1 MTKLRIF
8 ITLFFGICCSALLFA
23 QNPYGTTQ
31 DTTGGKIEIIKS
43 DRATYIIENGTEQ
56 RYLAGKV
63 RLHHQDAFLL
73 CDSASI
79 DAADNVKAYGDVVI
93 IQDDTVHIFADSM
106 VYNGY
111 IRVADLY
118 GDVILDHGGKKLF
131 TSELNYNLN
140 TKIGT
145 YHTRSTLT
153 DDRTHLS
160 SNRGYYHVN
169 TDEAFFKDSVIVV
182 DPEFS
187 LKTDTL
193 RFNTAENTAYFLAP
207 TLILQDSALIYT
219 NSGYYNIDKREAQF
233 SGRPQYRRNQQLA
246 EADTMFY
253 EGASKVIILAGKAW
267 SKDSIRYASADRIRF
282 EELTKNTRLEG
293 TAYFK
298 DDKQS
303 VRSDTITY
311 NTDSK
316 IFATSGRTRLEDSTQ
331 IIEANL
337 LSFDDNTGIGFAEG
351 DVIMTD
357 TVQKTTLMGDRV
369 DYNKKEDFIK
379 ASGGRPTLVTL
390 VDNDSMWMRA
400 DTIISKKQVLELP
413 PTDTLQV
420 LPPVLDTGRV
430 VLGYRNVRIFAK
442 SFQGECDSIAYSD
455 RDSIFRMIGN
465 PILWSDTTQFTA
477 DTIHI
482 LTREGSI
489 DRIILID
496 NAFIV
501 NAIEDPY
508 YNQIKGRSIVAYF
521 ERKMVVV
528 SPLPQDSLLQRDTTT
543 LQDPSLPR
551 DSTLG
556 DPALRRIAVEGN
568 AESIYYVLDEQ
579 QRYIGVNQIVCSQM
593 LIHFG
598 DNQVAGIRFYTEP
611 KASLT
616 PMRQVNHKTLRLEGY
631 RWEIEKKPLSK
642 LDL

>member
-1 MTKLRIF
+1 M
-8 ITLFFGICCSALLFA
+8 
-23 QNPYGTTQ
+23 
-31 DTTGGKIEIIKS
+31 
-43 DRATYIIENGTEQ
+43 
-56 RYLAGKV
+56 
-63 RLHHQDAFLL
+63 
-73 CDSASI
+73 
-79 DAADNVKAYGDVVI
+79 
-93 IQDDTVHIFADSM
+93 
-106 VYNGY
+106 
-111 IRVADLY
+111 
-118 GDVILDHGGKKLF
+118 
-131 TSELNYNLN
+131 
-140 TKIGT
+140 
-145 YHTRSTLT
+145 RSTLT

-160 SNRGYYHVN
+160 SNRGNYHVN

-207 TLILQDSALIYT
+207 TLILQDSALIYA
-219 NSGYYNIDKREAQF
+219 NSRYYNIDKREAQF
-233 SGRPQYRRNQQLA
+233 SGRPQYRRNEQLA

-253 EGASKVIILAGKAW
+253 EGATKVITLTGNAW

-311 NTDSK
+311 NTESK

-331 IIEANL
+331 VIEANL

-357 TVQKTTLMGDRV
+357 TVQKTTLMGERV

-400 DTIISKKQVLELP
+400 DTIVSKKQILELP
-413 PTDTLQV
+413 PVDTLQV
-420 LPPVLDTGRV
+420 LPPVLDTSRV

-496 NAFIV
+496 KAFIV
-501 NAIEDPY
+501 NANEDPY

-521 ERKMVVV
+521 DRELVGGNPTPGTGDDL
-528 SPLPQDSLLQRDTTT
+528 SQPQDSLSQRDA
-543 LQDPSLPR
+543 LLPQDPSVPR
-551 DSTLG
+551 DSTLS

-568 AESIYYVLDEQ
+568 AESIYYVLDDQ
-579 QRYIGVNQIVCSQM
+579 KRYIGVNQIVCSQM

-598 DNQVAGIRFYTEP
+598 DP
-611 KASLT
+611 
-616 PMRQVNHKTLRLEGY
+616 
-631 RWEIEKKPLSK
+631 
-642 LDL
+642 